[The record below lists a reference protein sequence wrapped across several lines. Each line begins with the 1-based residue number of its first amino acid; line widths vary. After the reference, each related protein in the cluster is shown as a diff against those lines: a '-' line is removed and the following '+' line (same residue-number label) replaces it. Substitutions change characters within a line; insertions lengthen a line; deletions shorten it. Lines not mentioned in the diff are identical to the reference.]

1 MHHGRVASFL
11 LGAWLAGSVLMWG
24 IASQSLGVVDE
35 AMSSPPAGAG
45 KLIQAIG
52 SDNARALLRYSAG
65 EQNRFLF
72 EWWEFVEMGLAVA
85 LILTLVLGL
94 KSRLLAGLTTGMLLL
109 VLFAH
114 FRVTV
119 ELAWLGRSIE
129 FVHTAGEALERDQFW
144 RLHTVYA
151 AIEAVKLLLGAAV
164 GILLFTM
171 RRRRAAVRKEINVV
185 DHANHG
191 HVNR

>member
-1 MHHGRVASFL
+1 
-11 LGAWLAGSVLMWG
+11 MWG

-45 KLIQAIG
+45 KIIHAIG
-52 SDNARALLRYSAG
+52 NDNVRALLRYSAG
-65 EQNRFLF
+65 EQNRAFF

-85 LILTLVLGL
+85 LILVLILGL
-94 KSRLLAGLTTGMLLL
+94 KSRLLAGLTVGMLLL

-119 ELAWLGRSIE
+119 ELAWLGKSLE
-129 FVHTAGEALERDQFW
+129 FVHTAAEALERDQFW
-144 RLHTVYA
+144 RLHTVYG
-151 AIEAVKLLLGAAV
+151 AIEATKLLLGAVV
-164 GILLFTM
+164 GVILFTM
-171 RRRRAAVRKEINVV
+171 RRRRAAVRKEVNVI